1 MPDIHHAAAMGYGA
15 KSDTYVSGRPDY
27 PAALGAWLRTALQL
41 GPGKTVV
48 DLGAGTGKFLGTL
61 RPTGARIVAVEP
73 VAAMLAQL
81 TRDNPDVDAHLG
93 TAEAIPLSDSCVDA
107 VICAQAFHWFAT
119 PRTLAEIHRVLKPGG
134 VLGLVWNVR
143 DESVGWVAGLTKIID
158 PHGGDVPRYA
168 SRQWQKQFPAVG
180 FAPLAEAHFPHGH
193 TGSAEDVIVKRA
205 LSVSFIAALPEA
217 EHRRV
222 AGEVRALVA
231 ATPELAGKPQVTF
244 PYVTAAFS
252 CQRLG

>member
-1 MPDIHHAAAMGYGA
+1 MPNIHHAAATGFAA
-15 KSDTYVSGRPDY
+15 KSDTYVAGRPDY
-27 PAALGAWLRTALQL
+27 PTALDTWLRAELQL
-41 GPGKTVV
+41 GPGKTVL

-81 TRDNPDVDAHLG
+81 TRDNPDAEAHLG
-93 TAEAIPLSDSCVDA
+93 MADAIPLADGSVEA

-119 PRTLAEIHRVLKPGG
+119 PQALAEIHRVMKPGG

-143 DESVGWVAGLTKIID
+143 DETVGWVAQLTKIIA
-158 PHGGDVPRYA
+158 PHSGDAPRYA
-168 SRQWQKQFPAVG
+168 TRQWQQLFPAKG
-180 FAPLAEAHFPHGH
+180 FAPLIEAHFPHGH
-193 TGSAEDVIVKRA
+193 TGSPEDVIVKRA
-205 LSVSFIAALPEA
+205 LSVSFVAAMPEA
-217 EHRRV
+217 EQRRV
-222 AGEVRALVA
+222 AAEVCALVA